1 LIRAYS
7 SLEWGLSSPPKPH
20 AFVTLPKMSSLYSLF
35 YLNEIFTN
43 GYKEIILD
51 IFSLLSIIFGLL
63 VIITKNPIISVIFLI
78 ALFFT
83 IAGYLII
90 LGINFLGI
98 SYLLVYVG
106 AVSILFLFILM
117 LINVRI
123 SELFSETS
131 NAIPL
136 ALLVILGF
144 NYSLSTV
151 LPYSLFSNSYILNM
165 YGNFALIEKSSS
177 LYDNNEI
184 LYISNDL
191 SNIET
196 GLFNLKSVLNID
208 ENLNFETNNINLN
221 NMLYVKSSA
230 GGITYVTSNIWDN
243 ALAYTD
249 HITTIGNIM
258 YTNYAIWLLITSIIL
273 LLAMVGCIV
282 ITKK

>member
-1 LIRAYS
+1 
-7 SLEWGLSSPPKPH
+7 
-20 AFVTLPKMSSLYSLF
+20 MSSLYWLF

-51 IFSLLSIIFGLL
+51 IFALISIIFGLL

-136 ALLVILGF
+136 ALLVILVF
-144 NYSLSTV
+144 SYSLSTV
-151 LPYSLFSNSYILNM
+151 LPYSLVSNSYLLNT
-165 YGNFALIEKSSS
+165 YGSFYPLENSSS
-177 LYDNNEI
+177 LSDNNEI
-184 LYISNDL
+184 LYKLNDL
-191 SNIET
+191 SNMEID
-196 GLFNLKSVLNID
+196 LFNIKSVLNID
-208 ENLNFETNNINLN
+208 ENMNFVKEITYLN
-221 NMLYVKSSA
+221 NMLYVKSST
-230 GGITYVTSNIWDN
+230 GGISYVTSSIWDN
-243 ALAYTD
+243 VLAYTD
-249 HITTIGNIM
+249 HITSIGNIM
-258 YTNYAIWLLITSIIL
+258 YTSYAIWLLITSIIL

>member
-1 LIRAYS
+1 
-7 SLEWGLSSPPKPH
+7 
-20 AFVTLPKMSSLYSLF
+20 M
-35 YLNEIFTN
+35 
-43 GYKEIILD
+43 
-51 IFSLLSIIFGLL
+51 FGLL

-151 LPYSLFSNSYILNM
+151 LPYSLHSNNYLLNT
-165 YGNFALIEKSSS
+165 YGNMSLIENYRH
-177 LYDNNEI
+177 LDQNNEI

-191 SNIET
+191 SNIDT
-196 GLFNLKSVLNID
+196 GLFNISSILNID
-208 ENLNFETNNINLN
+208 KNLQFEINNLSLN
-221 NMLYVKSSA
+221 NLVYVKSST
-230 GGITYVTSNIWDN
+230 GDISYVTSNIWDN
-243 ALAYTD
+243 ALAFTD
-249 HITTIGNIM
+249 HITSIGNIM
-258 YTNYAIWLLITSIIL
+258 YTSYAIWLLITSIIL